1 MEALKVYDL
10 LEAFVAE
17 EYSPLM
23 RPVLNVASL
32 EASLEVFLVHQWH
45 AYFDG
50 YY

>member
-32 EASLEVFLVHQWH
+32 EASLEVFLAHQLH
-45 AYFDG
+45 DHFDG